1 MTKSRYDAER
11 FDDLARRLLDVACDL
26 KGLART
32 VSDEGLTDFAL
43 HDRKPREWLGKLEAW
58 TTKARSKLK
67 DAALRELGAEL
78 ARDVLQ
84 QEPNHAALPTPT
96 KRRRRGANVDKK

>member
-32 VSDEGLTDFAL
+32 VSDEGLEDFAL
-43 HDRKPREWLGKLEAW
+43 HDRKPREWLGKLEDWAA
-58 TTKARSKLK
+58 KARRKLK
-67 DAALRELGAEL
+67 DAALREMGAEL
-78 ARDVLQ
+78 ARDVLE
-84 QEPNHAALPTPT
+84 QERKNEGKPQ
-96 KRRRRGANVDKK
+96 RRRRAAKLDQA